1 MKYAA
6 MHRHRAEYAI
16 RMMCR
21 ILDVSRSGYYD
32 WVYRPES
39 ARVQRH
45 RSLTEQIRY
54 FHKASRENYG
64 APRIRKDLVEIGETV
79 SENTVAMLMRRA
91 QIVPKAVRK
100 YRVTTDSRKTTPAP
114 NLLDQ
119 QFTATRP
126 DERWVSDVTFIPTR
140 EGWLYLAVILDLFSR
155 AVVGWAMHSRMK
167 TDLVTDALKMAL
179 MRRKVRS
186 LLLLH
191 SDQGSQYAAADYQNM
206 LAAHNIQCSM
216 SRKGNCWDNAVA
228 ESFFH
233 SLKTELV
240 HHEDYCNRSEAR
252 ASIFE
257 YIEVFYNRQRRHS
270 YLGQIAPLTFEKQLL
285 AAG

>member
-21 ILDVSRSGYYD
+21 ILGVSRSGYYD
-32 WVYRPES
+32 WVDRPASER
-39 ARVQRH
+39 AQRH
-45 RSLTEQIRY
+45 RALTEQIRY
-54 FHKASRENYG
+54 FHQASRENYG
-64 APRIRKDLVEIGETV
+64 APRIRKDLVEKGETV
-79 SENTVAMLMRRA
+79 GENTVALLMRRA
-91 QIVPKAVRK
+91 QIVPKTVRK

-119 QFTATRP
+119 QFTAARP
-126 DERWVSDVTFIPTR
+126 DERWVSDVTFIQTR

-179 MRRKVRS
+179 MRRKVHS
-186 LLLLH
+186 PLLLH
-191 SDQGSQYAAADYQNM
+191 SDQGSQYAAADYQAV
-206 LAAHNIQCSM
+206 LAARNIQCSM

-240 HHEDYCNRSEAR
+240 HHEDYHNRSEAR

-285 AAG
+285 GSG

>member
-1 MKYAA
+1 
-6 MHRHRAEYAI
+6 
-16 RMMCR
+16 
-21 ILDVSRSGYYD
+21 
-32 WVYRPES
+32 
-39 ARVQRH
+39 
-45 RSLTEQIRY
+45 
-54 FHKASRENYG
+54 
-64 APRIRKDLVEIGETV
+64 
-79 SENTVAMLMRRA
+79 
-91 QIVPKAVRK
+91 
-100 YRVTTDSRKTTPAP
+100 VTTDSRKTTPAP

-119 QFTATRP
+119 QFTAARP
-126 DERWVSDVTFIPTR
+126 DERWVSDVTFSPTR

-179 MRRKVRS
+179 MRRKVHS
-186 LLLLH
+186 PLLLH
-191 SDQGSQYAAADYQNM
+191 SDQGSQYAAADYQAV

-240 HHEDYCNRSEAR
+240 HDEDYHNRSEAR

-270 YLGQIAPLTFEKQLL
+270 YLGQIAPLTFEKQLWG
-285 AAG
+285 AG